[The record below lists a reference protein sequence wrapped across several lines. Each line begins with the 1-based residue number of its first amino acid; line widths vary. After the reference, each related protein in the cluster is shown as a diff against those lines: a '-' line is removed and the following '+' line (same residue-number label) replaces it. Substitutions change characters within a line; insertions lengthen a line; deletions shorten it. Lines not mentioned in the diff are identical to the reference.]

1 MKPESLTLYY
11 KDGSSDKVY
20 FATLE
25 KQMAVGTHSWVVNFA
40 YGRRGSTM
48 TTGTKTQAPVDYTA
62 AKKIYDK
69 AIKDKTAKGYT
80 VGKDGT
86 PFQFTDK
93 ESRDSGL
100 HPQLLNSIDDA
111 RLAELMKDDEWCMQE
126 KMDGRRCMI
135 RKTGD
140 AVEGVNRLG
149 LTIGLPQPIVDEL
162 KKTNR
167 DFVIDGETIGD
178 EFYVFD
184 AIEID
189 GLSVKDFPYFSRRTG
204 LGNLLEID
212 TESRLNHI
220 IMVESATSTKSKKI
234 MFELLSNKNKEGV
247 VFKRLDSLYI
257 SGRPSSGGNQ
267 LKYKFVEDASCVV
280 IRVNDKRS
288 VALGVFESEEDIP
301 KMKLLDVGNTTIPPN
316 HDIPKVGDVVSVR
329 YLYAYRG
336 GSLYQPVYQG
346 ARDDQTIAECSIKQ
360 LKYRPEQQ
368 EHVNP
373 LLAKD

>member
-25 KQMAVGTHSWVVNFA
+25 KQMAVGIHSWVVNFA

-48 TTGTKTQAPVDYTA
+48 TTGTKTQAPVDYAA

-80 VGKDGT
+80 VGEDGT

-93 ESRDSGL
+93 EQRDSGL
-100 HPQLLNSIDDA
+100 HPQLLNSIDET
-111 RLAELMKDDEWCMQE
+111 RLAELMEDDEWCMQE

-140 AVEGVNRLG
+140 VVEGINRLG
-149 LTIGLPQPIVDEL
+149 LTIGLPQPIVDDI
-162 KKTNR
+162 KKIEH

-178 EFYVFD
+178 VFYAFD
-184 AIEID
+184 VLEID
-189 GLSVKDFPYFSRRTG
+189 GSSVKDFPYFSRYTA
-204 LGNLLEID
+204 LGNLITDEADVFPDNIYQ
-212 TESRLNHI
+212 
-220 IMVESATSTKSKKI
+220 VESATSAKAKAMLFNSLKVQ
-234 MFELLSNKNKEGV
+234 NKEGV
-247 VFKRLDSLYI
+247 VFKKQNSFYV

-267 LKYKFVEDASCVV
+267 LKCKFVEDASCVV

-301 KMKLLDVGNTTIPPN
+301 EMKLLDVGNTTIPPN

-346 ARDDQTIAECSIKQ
+346 IRDDQTVAECSIKQ
-360 LKYRPEQQ
+360 LKYR
-368 EHVNP
+368 
-373 LLAKD
+373 AG